1 MNHRRTT
8 RLSSLALGLGLLA
21 TLSQVATAEP
31 PAAQPSHQVMACYF
45 HRTVRCPTCK
55 RIGSYIEEAVQS
67 GFASQLQDGSVKL
80 VMIDF
85 QDARNQKFTQAYNI
99 SGPTLVIMDVHD
111 GKVTSWKPAPRVWS
125 LVGQKEAFLTYVRGE
140 VQGYLNGTQSAAR

>member
-1 MNHRRTT
+1 MNHRRTI
-8 RLSSLALGLGLLA
+8 RLSSLAFGLGLLA
-21 TLSQVATAEP
+21 ALSQLAAAEP

-55 RIGSYIEEAVQS
+55 RIGSYIEEAVQG

-99 SGPTLVIMDVHD
+99 SGPTLVLMDVHD

-125 LVGQKEAFLTYVRGE
+125 LVGQKEAFLTYVQGE
-140 VQGYLNGTQSAAR
+140 VQGYLNGGQSAAR

>member
-1 MNHRRTT
+1 
-8 RLSSLALGLGLLA
+8 
-21 TLSQVATAEP
+21 
-31 PAAQPSHQVMACYF
+31 MACYF

-55 RIGSYIEEAVQS
+55 RIGSYIEEAVQG

-99 SGPTLVIMDVHD
+99 SGPTLVLMDVHD

-125 LVGQKEAFLTYVRGE
+125 LVGQKEAFLTYVQGE
-140 VQGYLNGTQSAAR
+140 VQGYLNGGQSAAR